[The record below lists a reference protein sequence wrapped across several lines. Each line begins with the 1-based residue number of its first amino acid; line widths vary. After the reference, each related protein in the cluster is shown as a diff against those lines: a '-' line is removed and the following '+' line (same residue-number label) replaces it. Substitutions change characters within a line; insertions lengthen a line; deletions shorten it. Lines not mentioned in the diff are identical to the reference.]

1 MRHLAIP
8 TSTMC
13 SVIASPTT
21 RLLLATASCL
31 SLLLAACGSTSN
43 DPAVPVDKPVGV
55 QIEAPRVTL
64 VDAGSAP
71 HTTLRYRDIDT
82 GDHKVNVTITDA
94 FTPTVGTA
102 ADTNDTP
109 ALEPQSP
116 TTFTSALVT
125 RTHKAENSETS
136 SRSVTA
142 ELDHPKLAGDGAKD
156 DLASAHGFT
165 FGWFGNDAG
174 TISSVNFTAPTAASD
189 QTRALTEQF
198 LTAMVGLP
206 IVFPTEPVGVGGSWT
221 VESRITGQTPLL
233 QTITYTVTGMAG
245 DKVDLKTSVN
255 QRPTLGSLDM
265 DDGAKLAVLSSK
277 TVSEG
282 SLTMDLTRPLP
293 TAGSMALT
301 TRIVYGTEDS
311 EHRVIQDTSTKV
323 AFDTQ

>member
-21 RLLLATASCL
+21 RLLLATVACL
-31 SLLLAACGSTSN
+31 SLLLAACGSTTN

-71 HTTLRYRDIDT
+71 HTMLRYRDIDT

-116 TTFTSALVT
+116 TKFTSALVT

-142 ELDHPKLAGDGAKD
+142 ELDHPKLTGAGAKE

-206 IVFPTEPVGVGGSWT
+206 VVFPTEPVGVGGSWT

-245 DKVDLKTSVN
+245 DKVDLKTSVE

-293 TAGSMALT
+293 TAGSVALT

-323 AFDTQ
+323 AFDAQ

>member
-21 RLLLATASCL
+21 RLLLATVACL
-31 SLLLAACGSTSN
+31 SLLLAACGSTTN

-125 RTHKAENSETS
+125 RTHKAENSETG
-136 SRSVTA
+136 A
-142 ELDHPKLAGDGAKD
+142 GAKE

-206 IVFPTEPVGVGGSWT
+206 VVFPTEPVGVGGSWT

-245 DKVDLKTSVN
+245 DKVDLKTSVE

-293 TAGSMALT
+293 TAGSVALT

-323 AFDTQ
+323 AFDAQ

>member
-21 RLLLATASCL
+21 RLLLATVACL
-31 SLLLAACGSTSN
+31 SLLLAACGSTTN

-82 GDHKVNVTITDA
+82 GDHKVSVTITDA

-142 ELDHPKLAGDGAKD
+142 ELDHPKLTGAGAKE

-165 FGWFGNDAG
+165 FGWF
-174 TISSVNFTAPTAASD
+174 D

-206 IVFPTEPVGVGGSWT
+206 VVFPTEPVGVGGSWT

-245 DKVDLKTSVN
+245 DKVDLKTSVE

-293 TAGSMALT
+293 TAGSVALT

-323 AFDTQ
+323 AFDAQ

>member
-21 RLLLATASCL
+21 RLLLATVACL
-31 SLLLAACGSTSN
+31 SLLLAACGSTTN

-64 VDAGSAP
+64 VDA
-71 HTTLRYRDIDT
+71 
-82 GDHKVNVTITDA
+82 
-94 FTPTVGTA
+94 
-102 ADTNDTP
+102 TP

-142 ELDHPKLAGDGAKD
+142 ELDHPKLTGAGAKE
-156 DLASAHGFT
+156 DLVSAHGFT

-206 IVFPTEPVGVGGSWT
+206 VVFPTELVGVGGSWT

-245 DKVDLKTSVN
+245 DKVDLKTSVE

-293 TAGSMALT
+293 TAGSVALT

-323 AFDTQ
+323 AFDAQ

>member
-1 MRHLAIP
+1 M
-8 TSTMC
+8 
-13 SVIASPTT
+13 
-21 RLLLATASCL
+21 
-31 SLLLAACGSTSN
+31 
-43 DPAVPVDKPVGV
+43 
-55 QIEAPRVTL
+55 
-64 VDAGSAP
+64 
-71 HTTLRYRDIDT
+71 
-82 GDHKVNVTITDA
+82 
-94 FTPTVGTA
+94 
-102 ADTNDTP
+102 
-109 ALEPQSP
+109 
-116 TTFTSALVT
+116 
-125 RTHKAENSETS
+125 
-136 SRSVTA
+136 
-142 ELDHPKLAGDGAKD
+142 DHPKLTGDGAKD
-156 DLASAHGFT
+156 DLASAHGFA

-174 TISSVNFTAPTAASD
+174 TISSVNFTAPTAAND

-245 DKVDLKTSVN
+245 DKVDLKTSVE

-282 SLTMDLTRPLP
+282 SLTIDLTRPLP
-293 TAGSMALT
+293 TAGSVALT

-323 AFDTQ
+323 AFDAQ

>member
-21 RLLLATASCL
+21 RLLLATVACL
-31 SLLLAACGSTSN
+31 SLLLAACGSTTN

-82 GDHKVNVTITDA
+82 GDHKVSVTITDA

-142 ELDHPKLAGDGAKD
+142 ELDHPKLTGAGAKE
-156 DLASAHGFT
+156 DLA
-165 FGWFGNDAG
+165 
-174 TISSVNFTAPTAASD
+174 
-189 QTRALTEQF
+189 
-198 LTAMVGLP
+198 
-206 IVFPTEPVGVGGSWT
+206 
-221 VESRITGQTPLL
+221 
-233 QTITYTVTGMAG
+233 
-245 DKVDLKTSVN
+245 
-255 QRPTLGSLDM
+255 
-265 DDGAKLAVLSSK
+265 
-277 TVSEG
+277 
-282 SLTMDLTRPLP
+282 
-293 TAGSMALT
+293 
-301 TRIVYGTEDS
+301 
-311 EHRVIQDTSTKV
+311 
-323 AFDTQ
+323 

>member
-21 RLLLATASCL
+21 RLLLATVACL
-31 SLLLAACGSTSN
+31 SLLLAACGSTTN

-82 GDHKVNVTITDA
+82 GDHKVSVTITDA

-109 ALEPQSP
+109 ALDPQSP
-116 TTFTSALVT
+116 TTFTSG
-125 RTHKAENSETS
+125 
-136 SRSVTA
+136 SVTA
-142 ELDHPKLAGDGAKD
+142 ELDHPKLTGAGAKE
-156 DLASAHGFT
+156 DLAAAHGFT

-245 DKVDLKTSVN
+245 DKVDLKTSVE

-293 TAGSMALT
+293 TAGSVALT

-323 AFDTQ
+323 AFDAQ